1 MIRLTFSPLR
11 DDRPLRLE
19 LQGGLPVIDGASLDL
34 SGLPE
39 GAELPPGAIDHPRIA
54 GPARRTGGVLHLC
67 LHLPH
72 GLVPAGATPAAVMAP
87 APMMV
92 TADGPVAIPRWPD
105 VEPEAAAPAAPVAV
119 DWDQMIT
126 AAEAALA
133 ALATARAAA
142 RARLTAHITTARAA
156 LITVLPGQDIIY
168 QAKEAEAR
176 AWIAATTAEGEPTP
190 TLDDYPLLAAEIGL
204 TAPDA
209 HSLAQLW
216 LNMAQLWRQAAAELE
231 ALRLGVGAAIDAAE
245 TVGEVEAALRTLGEL
260 TV

>member
-19 LQGGLPVIDGASLDL
+19 LRGGLLVIDGATLDL

-39 GAELPPGAIDHPRIA
+39 GAELPAGAIDHPRIA

-92 TADGPVAIPRWPD
+92 TTDGPVAIPRWPD
-105 VEPEAAAPAAPVAV
+105 VEPEAAAPAAPVTV
-119 DWDQMIT
+119 DWSQMIT
-126 AAEAALA
+126 AAEAAEA
-133 ALATARAAA
+133 ALVTARTAA

-156 LITVLPGQDIIY
+156 LITVLPGQDMIY

-176 AWIAATTAEGEPTP
+176 AWIADPSPDPAN
-190 TLDDYPLLAAEIGL
+190 YPLLAAEIGL

-245 TVGEVEAALRTLGEL
+245 TVEEVEAALQTLDEL

>member
-19 LQGGLPVIDGASLDL
+19 LQGGLPVIDGATLDL

-39 GAELPPGAIDHPRIA
+39 GAELPLGAIDHPRIA

-92 TADGPVAIPRWPD
+92 TTDGPVAIPRWPD
-105 VEPEAAAPAAPVAV
+105 VEPEAAAPAAPVTV
-119 DWDQMIT
+119 DWSQMIT
-126 AAEAALA
+126 AAEAAEA
-133 ALATARAAA
+133 ALVTARTAA

-156 LITVLPGQDIIY
+156 LITVLPGQDMIY

-176 AWIAATTAEGEPTP
+176 AWIADPSPDPAN
-190 TLDDYPLLAAEIGL
+190 YPLLAAEIGL

-245 TVGEVEAALRTLGEL
+245 TVEEVEAALQTLDEL

>member
-34 SGLPE
+34 TALPE
-39 GAELPPGAIDHPRIA
+39 GAELLSSAIDHPRIA
-54 GPARRTGGVLHLC
+54 GPARRLGGVLHLC
-67 LHLPH
+67 LYLPH
-72 GLVPAGATPAAVMAP
+72 GVVPAGAAPVAVMAP
-87 APMMV
+87 PPMIL
-92 TADGPVAIPRWPD
+92 TTDGPVAIPRWPD
-105 VEPEAAAPAAPVAV
+105 IAPEAAAPAAPIAV
-119 DWDQMIT
+119 DWDQMVTAT
-126 AAEAALA
+126 AAAEA

-156 LITVLPGQDIIY
+156 LITVLPGQDMIY

-176 AWIAATTAEGEPTP
+176 AWIADPSP
-190 TLDDYPLLAAEIGL
+190 DPVSYPLLSAEIGL

-216 LNMAQLWRQAAAELE
+216 LNMAQLLRQAAAELE

-245 TVGEVEAALRTLGEL
+245 TVEEVEAALRTLGEL

>member
-19 LQGGLPVIDGASLDL
+19 LRGGLLVIDGATLDL

-39 GAELPPGAIDHPRIA
+39 GAELPLGAIDHPRIA

-92 TADGPVAIPRWPD
+92 TTDGPVAIPRWPD
-105 VEPEAAAPAAPVAV
+105 VEPEAAAPAAPVTV
-119 DWDQMIT
+119 DWSQMIT
-126 AAEAALA
+126 AAAAAEAALT
-133 ALATARAAA
+133 TARAAA

-156 LITVLPGQDIIY
+156 LITVLPGQDMIY

-176 AWIAATTAEGEPTP
+176 AWIADPSPDPAN
-190 TLDDYPLLAAEIGL
+190 YPLLAAEIGL

-216 LNMAQLWRQAAAELE
+216 LNMAQLWRQAAADLE

-245 TVGEVEAALRTLGEL
+245 TVEEVEAALQTLDEL